1 MRQKICWQRPIHF
14 TNHSFPLHDVIP
26 YANERNVPL
35 AVISVDQ
42 MKAFNRVSHPFLFKT
57 LQKFGFGPNFTQWIR
72 PIYTSVSSSVKTNG
86 WLSAFIQLE
95 RGLRQGCP
103 LSMPLYVLTAETM
116 AINIRS
122 NPIIHGIKQP
132 GSQAE
137 TKLSQFADDTTLL
150 LTDEQSIT
158 IFVYNRTISSRKLS
172 DMSTVK
178 SRFLE
183 ASVSRSFRYLEPNL
197 VFIEFVSLR
206 IYISNMRLLE
216 PVLAPV
222 GQIHSY

>member
-1 MRQKICWQRPIHF
+1 
-14 TNHSFPLHDVIP
+14 
-26 YANERNVPL
+26 
-35 AVISVDQ
+35 
-42 MKAFNRVSHPFLFKT
+42 
-57 LQKFGFGPNFTQWIR
+57 
-72 PIYTSVSSSVKTNG
+72 
-86 WLSAFIQLE
+86 
-95 RGLRQGCP
+95 
-103 LSMPLYVLTAETM
+103 MPLYVLTAETM

-122 NPIIHGIKQP
+122 NPRIHGIKQP

-172 DMSTVK
+172 DMSTVE

-183 ASVSRSFRYLEPNL
+183 ASVSRSFRHLEPNL

-222 GQIHSY
+222 GQIHSC